1 MVTRIAPVV
10 SLALVVFGL
19 AAGSA
24 CAAPADTVIP
34 AHRTRSGVWVPASVP
49 PMTPGTRL
57 ASAPRKGSKAHPG
70 AADPAAPAVL
80 VPLFAE
86 ARPVRH

>member
-1 MVTRIAPVV
+1 MVPRIAPLV
-10 SLALVVFGL
+10 SVALLAIGL
-19 AAGSA
+19 AAEPA
-24 CAAPADTVIP
+24 CAAPGDTVIP

-57 ASAPRKGSKAHPG
+57 ASGRGKGSKARP
-70 AADPAAPAVL
+70 AVDPAAPTVFI
-80 VPLFAE
+80 PLFAE